1 MQTLERFVCVDDEDM
16 TEGVGESQ
24 VSGELE
30 PLCMD
35 NTGTLHDVDRVEA
48 SDRTKEVDHRAR

>member
-35 NTGTLHDVDRVEA
+35 NTGTLHDVDRVE
-48 SDRTKEVDHRAR
+48 D